1 MRVYLKLYLLK
12 EPTHNTLRR
21 LISFGIYDTEP
32 FYDHGST
39 TVIFLKVPLLTRV
52 FISFYQTIKAIVY
65 YSVLFY
71 LISDVPRCDL
81 SLRNLLMFAFSL
93 AVRYD
98 LRLNR

>member
-1 MRVYLKLYLLK
+1 MWCRDVNENHVIDFNQWARAYFDR
-12 EPTHNTLRR
+12 ELRSY
-21 LISFGIYDTEP
+21 IKTEQ
-32 FYDHGST
+32 ST
-39 TVIFLKVPLLTRV
+39 VEASLFVN
-52 FISFYQTIKAIVY
+52 YQTIKAIVY

-98 LRLNR
+98 LRLKR